1 MVLPDILRENHAFQR
16 VMGFARRYGSA
27 HVTLAMHAALPFGL
41 TPDMLHLIRINFVR
55 NAPWIAEADVLLS
68 PLCREVGGEFYEMPP
83 DTRELLLD
91 ELESDPEFGM
101 PRVKEVAEFV
111 HEYSVRAL
119 RAGNVSR
126 GRRDARLL

>member
-1 MVLPDILRENHAFQR
+1 MVLPDILRDNDALQR

-27 HVTLAMHAALPFGL
+27 HVTLAMHASLPFGL

-68 PLCREVGGEFYEMPP
+68 PLCREVGGEFYEMLP

-91 ELESDPEFGM
+91 ELERSRVWNATRQRGVRICIRIFRA
-101 PRVKEVAEFV
+101 PR
-111 HEYSVRAL
+111 
-119 RAGNVSR
+119 GP
-126 GRRDARLL
+126 